1 MQEIYEKLGLF
12 YVGKDVDKETLQTQE
27 MLTLIKDK
35 NFTTHATI
43 IGMTGSGKTG
53 LGVGL
58 IEEAAIDNIP
68 SIIIDPKGDMG
79 NLCLT
84 DPAFSPQNFLPWVK
98 DEARLKGIDADI
110 YAKDV
115 ATMWKEGIESWHQD
129 ATRVQKLH
137 DVEKIICTP
146 GSLSGIPVNIMSSLE
161 VPPSEVM
168 EEADIY
174 ASYLKTTTSSLLT
187 LVGLSNIEPSEKEHI
202 LLSQIIS
209 NFWTQEKDI
218 SLEDII
224 KEIIEPSFE
233 KIGILP
239 VEEFFDKKSRFALAT
254 KFNSLLASSHF
265 KVWLQGINLDI
276 QKLLYDE
283 QGKAKITIF
292 SIAHLSDEDRMFF
305 VSLLLNRY
313 VGWMRRQSGTSALK
327 TILYMDE
334 IFGFFPPTKNPPSK
348 EPMLTLLKQ
357 ARAYGIGVVLST
369 QNPVDL
375 DYKGL
380 ANIGTWFIGRL
391 QTTQD
396 IDRVIEGLGGK
407 IGSSF
412 ERDEIRSL
420 LSNLPKRTF
429 FYKSIYNDDL
439 SLFSTRWV
447 LSYLKGPLN
456 RDDIKEIMKDKRGLY
471 ESAQSEIKTKQNY
484 EIFERIDASI
494 SQFFEPLHID
504 TRHLDATLGAKA
516 GIYFLDR
523 SKGMEHKKELIF
535 SLPINGDETYIDWGQ
550 AQEDNQD
557 FSNFGTDAPK
567 DVQFSKLPEC
577 IKEDNSLKEA
587 CDRLED
593 WLYET
598 QNMELFT
605 CDKLKLRS
613 DLNEDQRDFTVRVQD
628 VLKEKREEAVEKL
641 KERFEKDEK
650 KLLDRLERAKDK
662 LAKEEA
668 DTTSSFLSAGIA
680 IVSAILGGT
689 SSTKLN
695 KVATAGRRA
704 YKERSD
710 VSRAKEDIQEY
721 EEDIQEL
728 SNTLQKEL
736 DSLEDSFTVENYAI
750 GTINIKPNKRDIRV
764 DLCALVW
771 RAGR

>member
-12 YVGKDVDKETLQTQE
+12 YAGKDVDKETLQTQE

-98 DEARLKGIDADI
+98 DEARLKGIDADT

-129 ATRVQKLH
+129 AARVQKLH

-174 ASYLKTTTSSLLT
+174 ASYLKTTVSSLLT

-218 SLEDII
+218 GLEDII

-265 KVWLQGINLDI
+265 RVWLQGINLDI

-429 FYKSIYNDDL
+429 FYKSIYKDDL

-456 RDDIKEIMKDKRGLY
+456 RDDIKELMKDKRGLY
-471 ESAQSEIKTKQNY
+471 ENTQSEMKIEQDY

-494 SQFFEPLHID
+494 SQFFEAFGIQIL
-504 TRHLDATLGAKA
+504 TTLMRTLGAKA

-523 SKGMEHKKELIF
+523 SKGMEHKKELI
-535 SLPINGDETYIDWGQ
+535 
-550 AQEDNQD
+550 
-557 FSNFGTDAPK
+557 
-567 DVQFSKLPEC
+567 
-577 IKEDNSLKEA
+577 
-587 CDRLED
+587 
-593 WLYET
+593 
-598 QNMELFT
+598 LFT
-605 CDKLKLRS
+605 
-613 DLNEDQRDFTVRVQD
+613 
-628 VLKEKREEAVEKL
+628 
-641 KERFEKDEK
+641 
-650 KLLDRLERAKDK
+650 
-662 LAKEEA
+662 
-668 DTTSSFLSAGIA
+668 
-680 IVSAILGGT
+680 
-689 SSTKLN
+689 
-695 KVATAGRRA
+695 
-704 YKERSD
+704 
-710 VSRAKEDIQEY
+710 
-721 EEDIQEL
+721 
-728 SNTLQKEL
+728 
-736 DSLEDSFTVENYAI
+736 
-750 GTINIKPNKRDIRV
+750 
-764 DLCALVW
+764 AL
-771 RAGR
+771 

>member
-12 YVGKDVDKETLQTQE
+12 YAGKDVDKETLQTQE

-98 DEARLKGIDADI
+98 DEARLKGIDADT

-129 ATRVQKLH
+129 AARVQKLH

-174 ASYLKTTTSSLLT
+174 AS
-187 LVGLSNIEPSEKEHI
+187 
-202 LLSQIIS
+202 
-209 NFWTQEKDI
+209 
-218 SLEDII
+218 
-224 KEIIEPSFE
+224 
-233 KIGILP
+233 
-239 VEEFFDKKSRFALAT
+239 FFDKKSRFALAT

-429 FYKSIYNDDL
+429 FYKSIYKDDL

-456 RDDIKEIMKDKRGLY
+456 RDDIKELMKDKRDLY
-471 ESAQSEIKTKQNY
+471 ENTQSEMKMQQDY

-494 SQFFEPLHID
+494 SQFFEPLYTD
-504 TRHLDATLGAKA
+504 TNHFDATLGAKV

-535 SLPINGDETYIDWGQ
+535 SLPINGDETYIDWSQ
-550 AQEDNQD
+550 AQEDNRD
-557 FSNFGTDAPK
+557 FSNFGADAPK
-567 DVQFSKLPEC
+567 DAQFSKLPEC
-577 IKEDNSLKEA
+577 IKEDKSLKEV
-587 CDRLED
+587 CDRLQD

-598 QNMELFT
+598 QNMELYT

-613 DLNEDQRDFTVRVQD
+613 DFNEDQRDFTVRVQD
-628 VLKEKREEAVEKL
+628 VLKEKREETVEKL

-689 SSTKLN
+689 SSTKLS
-695 KVATAGRRA
+695 KVATAGKRA
-704 YKERSD
+704 YKERND
-710 VSRAKEDIQEY
+710 VNRAKENVEEF

-736 DSLEDSFTVENYAI
+736 DSLEDSFTVENYPI
-750 GTINIKPNKRDIRV
+750 NTMNIKPNKRDISV